1 MSFPSQSVRRED
13 TNEKQMII
21 HPPLR
26 AAIVMVCAMAVIGV
40 IDNFIVRLA
49 GHIGLWQFHLI
60 RSLLALPLIVALS
73 WLGLGQLACLRLWAV
88 LLRSILVTTAM
99 MFYFSALAL
108 MSIAEALAGL
118 FTSPIFILLIS
129 AVALRQHIGRWRIL
143 AVLLGFAG
151 ILFVLQ
157 PDPRDFDTNV
167 LIPMAGGFFYAL
179 GMITTRTLCARES
192 TVAMLLVNFMLM
204 GLVGAVGLI
213 FLDLSPMFV
222 APGTEGFVTRGWVWP
237 MWAALPW
244 VGVQALGSVIGVFL
258 IIKAYQLGEPSFVS
272 VFEYSVMIFGPLF
285 AWVAFGQAITFWQ
298 IIGITLIA
306 GAGGIIAVR
315 SK

>member
-1 MSFPSQSVRRED
+1 
-13 TNEKQMII
+13 
-21 HPPLR
+21 
-26 AAIVMVCAMAVIGV
+26 MVCAMAVIGV
-40 IDNFIVRLA
+40 IDNFIFHFA
-49 GHIGLWQFHLI
+49 GEIGLWQFHLI
-60 RSLLALPLIVALS
+60 RSLVALPVIVALS
-73 WLGLGQLACLRLWAV
+73 LLGLGQLVYLRLWAV
-88 LLRSILVTTAM
+88 LLRSVLVTTAV

-129 AVALRQHIGRWRIL
+129 AVALRQRIGPWRIL
-143 AVLLGFAG
+143 AVMLGFIG

-157 PDPRDFDTNV
+157 PDPQDFDIKV

-179 GMITTRTLCARES
+179 GMITTRMLCAGES
-192 TVAMLLVNFMLM
+192 TVAMLLFSFILM
-204 GLVGAVGLI
+204 GLVGAVGLVLLG
-213 FLDLSPMFV
+213 FWPV
-222 APGTEGFVTRGWVWP
+222 VAAPGADGFVTRGWVWP
-237 MWAALPW
+237 MWQALPW
-244 VGVQALGSVIGVFL
+244 VGLQAIGSVISVFL

-298 IIGITLIA
+298 IFGITLIA

>member
-1 MSFPSQSVRRED
+1 
-13 TNEKQMII
+13 MII
-21 HPPLR
+21 QNPLR
-26 AAIVMVCAMAVIGV
+26 AAIVMICAMAVIGV
-40 IDNFIVRLA
+40 IDNFIIRLA
-49 GHIGLWQFHLI
+49 GEIGLWQFHLI
-60 RSLLALPLIVALS
+60 RSLMALPLIAGLS
-73 WLGLGQLACLRLWAV
+73 WLGLGQMTSLRLWAV
-88 LLRSILVTTAM
+88 LLRSTLVMIAM

-129 AVALRQHIGRWRIL
+129 AVALRQHIGPWRIL
-143 AVLLGFAG
+143 AVILGFLG

-157 PDPRDFDTNV
+157 PDPRDFDVNV

-179 GMITTRTLCARES
+179 GMITTRTLCAHES
-192 TVAMLLVNFMLM
+192 TVAMLLVSFIVL
-204 GLVGAVGLI
+204 GLAGAVGLI
-213 FLDLSPMFV
+213 ALDLWPM
-222 APGTEGFVTRGWVWP
+222 AATPGPEGFVTRGWVWP
-237 MWAALPW
+237 MWSALPW
-244 VGVQALGSVIGVFL
+244 VVLQAVGSVIGVFL

-298 IIGITLIA
+298 IIGIGLIA

>member
-1 MSFPSQSVRRED
+1 
-13 TNEKQMII
+13 MINQN
-21 HPPLR
+21 PLR
-26 AAIVMVCAMAVIGV
+26 AAITMVCAMAVIGV
-40 IDNFIVRLA
+40 IDNFIIRLA
-49 GHIGLWQFHLI
+49 TEIGLWQFHVI
-60 RSLLALPLIVALS
+60 RTAMALPLIVVLS
-73 WLGLGQLACLRLWAV
+73 WLGFGQLASLRLWAV
-88 LLRSILVTTAM
+88 LLRGSLITIAM

-129 AVALRQHIGRWRIL
+129 AIALRQRIGPWRIL
-143 AVLLGFAG
+143 AVALGFIG

-179 GMITTRTLCARES
+179 GMITTRMLCERES
-192 TVAMLLVNFMLM
+192 TLAMLLNNFVML
-204 GLVGAVGLI
+204 GLAGAVGLI
-213 FLDLSPMFV
+213 LLDLWPMV
-222 APGTEGFVTRGWVWP
+222 AAPGPAGFVTRGWVWP
-237 MWAALPW
+237 MWQALPW
-244 VGVQALGSVIGVFL
+244 VGLQAIGSVIGVFL
-258 IIKAYQLGEPSFVS
+258 ITKAYQLGEPSFVS

-298 IIGITLIA
+298 IIGIILIV
-306 GAGGIIAVR
+306 GAGGVIAVR